1 MVLRSWFL
9 VGRRAKHE
17 RSLRDVKFRVISI
30 RGLKPTANI
39 ISRYATLGR
48 SSLIPNR
55 SSAALAAQPQRAYQ
69 LKLQLPRSGYHSS
82 EIRHQPAQ
90 G

>member
-1 MVLRSWFL
+1 VEDAAGGGSSWFFVPGSWL
-9 VGRRAKHE
+9 VAVPSMSG
-17 RSLRDVKFRVISI
+17 
-30 RGLKPTANI
+30 
-39 ISRYATLGR
+39 
-48 SSLIPNR
+48 R

-82 EIRHQPAQ
+82 KIRHQPAQ

>member
-1 MVLRSWFL
+1 VEDAAGGGSSWFL
-9 VGRRAKHE
+9 V
-17 RSLRDVKFRVISI
+17 
-30 RGLKPTANI
+30 
-39 ISRYATLGR
+39 LG
-48 SSLIPNR
+48 SWFLVLGSWFLVLGSWFLVLGSWLVAVPSMSGR